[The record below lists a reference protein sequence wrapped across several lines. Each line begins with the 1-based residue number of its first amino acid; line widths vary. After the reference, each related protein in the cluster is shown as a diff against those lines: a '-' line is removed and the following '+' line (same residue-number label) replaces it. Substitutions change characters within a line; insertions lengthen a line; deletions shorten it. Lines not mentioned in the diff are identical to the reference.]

1 MITGGLWSEIAAFC
15 RACVPDLRDVLVFG
29 GIGCASYGIN
39 MIEPAFAF
47 IFAGITTMWIGLRA
61 GAKQGT

>member
-1 MITGGLWSEIAAFC
+1 MITRGLGAEIVSFC
-15 RACVPDLRDVLVFG
+15 RALLPDLRDVLVFG
-29 GIGCASYGIN
+29 GIGCASYGIS

-61 GAKQGT
+61 GSKQGN